1 MRNYQ
6 FKKEI
11 SLSEESYGFAGKSV
25 RKTKDPRCWQLMS
38 LFLGIICLVLLIIV
52 IVLAAQNEEKEQM
65 STFPVCKQ
73 VSDQR
78 IIDLQEPENPPNF
91 HDLTRNEI
99 ARIFNFMFVQE
110 TLNIT
115 QPSKASLG
123 SNYIYAM
130 ELILPEKKDAFLSS
144 TTRRSLVT
152 VFEGAKPNPVVT
164 EYCVEL
170 KSQIQFLW
178 IF

>member
-1 MRNYQ
+1 MRKYQ
-6 FKKEI
+6 VLKIF
-11 SLSEESYGFAGKSV
+11 SGESYGFVGKSV

-38 LFLGIICLVLLIIV
+38 LFLGIICLVLLVIV
-52 IVLAAQNEEKEQM
+52 IVLAAQNKEKEQM
-65 STFPVCKQ
+65 SSTFPVCKQ
-73 VSDQR
+73 VSDHR
-78 IIDLQEPENPPNF
+78 IIDLQEPENPPNY
-91 HDLTRNEI
+91 HDLTKKEI
-99 ARIFNFMFVQE
+99 ARIFNFMLAQE

-115 QPSKASLG
+115 KPNKASLG

-130 ELILPEKKDAFLSS
+130 ELILPEKKDAFQSS
-144 TTRRSLVT
+144 TTRKSLVT

-170 KSQIQFLW
+170 KLW